1 MVRRS
6 TLEALP
12 KKDLIEAIQ
21 NNNVKGYSGKRK
33 AEVITLMMRAEHRQ
47 KFQYLE
53 DARNNDDARFRRARR
68 DSNPP
73 AYRPRTPPPA
83 YQPRGRRIRVR
94 RRGG

>member
-6 TLEALP
+6 TLEALT
-12 KKDLIEAIQ
+12 KNQLIEAIR
-21 NNNVKGYSGKRK
+21 NNNVKGYSGMRK

-53 DARNNDDARFRRARR
+53 DARNNDDARFRRARA
-68 DSNPP
+68 DSRPP
-73 AYRPRTPPPA
+73 AYRPATPPPA
-83 YQPRGRRIRVR
+83 YRERGRSRTR